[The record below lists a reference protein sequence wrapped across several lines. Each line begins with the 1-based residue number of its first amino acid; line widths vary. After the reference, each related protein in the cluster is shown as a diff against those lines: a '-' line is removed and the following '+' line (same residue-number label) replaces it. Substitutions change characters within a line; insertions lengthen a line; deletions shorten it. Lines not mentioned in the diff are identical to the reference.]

1 MPVVAIVPAIFAGV
15 QIATVGIAAMSTMA
29 VIGAVG
35 AIAAGVGAVTGNK
48 SLMKIGAVAGLVGGV
63 GAFAQ
68 GQGWLSGAAGSD
80 AGALAGAEAAG
91 SDYGAGSAAE
101 AGAIDSALAAQAPGV
116 VDPSA
121 GLVGSADPSAAGYTN
136 AMDMA
141 SDAASASSGAGGA
154 AGAAGEAAG
163 GLMNSAGPT
172 GSGLNSV
179 NGSDLMSDLYKGAG
193 AGGAGPST
201 SSSIFDT
208 IGKVGDFM
216 GKNKELTSMGLK
228 FVGGLFD
235 EKAEAE
241 GDYLKSGIELNLA
254 RTSGINAQTD
264 IMKQQA
270 ANGNAVPD
278 MTGLKVNPA
287 VKVFNTQPPPV
298 YQAVRAGLINSTGR

>member
-1 MPVVAIVPAIFAGV
+1 MPVVAVGAALYAGAT
-15 QIATVGIAAMSTMA
+15 IATVGVAAMSTMA
-29 VIGAVG
+29 VISAVG
-35 AIAAGVGAVTGNK
+35 AIAAGVGVVTGNK

-68 GQGWLSGAAGSD
+68 GQGWLSGAAGADS
-80 AGALAGAEAAG
+80 GALAGAEAAG

-101 AGAIDSALAAQAPGV
+101 AGAIDAALAAQAPGV

-121 GLVGSADPSAAGYTN
+121 GLVSSVDPSAAGYTN

-141 SDAASASSGAGGA
+141 SDAAGAGSNA
-154 AGAAGEAAG
+154 ASVAGAAGETAG
-163 GLMNSAGPT
+163 GLMNSQLSPLTAQNAGSL
-172 GSGLNSV
+172 GGVASV
-179 NGSDLMSDLYKGAG
+179 SAG
-193 AGGAGPST
+193 APTAT

-216 GKNKELTSMGLK
+216 NKNKDLTSMGLK

-241 GDYLKSGIELNLA
+241 GDYLKSGIELNMA
-254 RTSGINAQTD
+254 RTAGVNTQTD

-278 MTGLKVNPA
+278 MTGLKINPA

-298 YQAVRAGLINSTGR
+298 YRAVRPGLINSTGR

>member
-1 MPVVAIVPAIFAGV
+1 MPVVAIIPAIFAGA
-15 QIATVGIAAMSTMA
+15 QIATVGIAAMSA
-29 VIGAVG
+29 LQVVAAVG

-68 GQGWLSGAAGSD
+68 GQGWLSGAAGADS
-80 AGALAGAEAAG
+80 GALAGAEAAG

-101 AGAIDSALAAQAPGV
+101 AGAIDTALAAQAPGV

-121 GLVGSADPSAAGYTN
+121 GLVGGAEQSAAGSSS
-136 AMDMA
+136 AMNMA
-141 SDAASASSGAGGA
+141 SEAAGG
-154 AGAAGEAAG
+154 GAGEAAG

-179 NGSDLMSDLYKGAG
+179 NGSDLMSDLYKGPG
-193 AGGAGPST
+193 AGGFGAGPST

-216 GKNKELTSMGLK
+216 GKNKDLTSMGLK

-235 EKAEAE
+235 EKADAELERERSVTGLYEAKT
-241 GDYLKSGIELNLA
+241 GSELLQQDILRKQTA
-254 RTSGINAQTD
+254 NA
-264 IMKQQA
+264 
-270 ANGNAVPD
+270 NAVPD
-278 MTGLKVNPA
+278 LTGLKINPA

-298 YQAVRAGLINSTGR
+298 YNAPRAGLINSTGR

>member
-1 MPVVAIVPAIFAGV
+1 MPVVAVIPAIFAGA
-15 QIATVGIAAMSTMA
+15 QIATVGIAAMSA
-29 VIGAVG
+29 LQVVAAVG

-48 SLMKIGAVAGLVGGV
+48 ALMKIGAVAGLVGGV
-63 GAFAQ
+63 GSFAQ
-68 GQGWLSGAAGSD
+68 SQGWLSGAAGAD

-91 SDYGAGSAAE
+91 SDYGAASAAE

-121 GLVGSADPSAAGYTN
+121 ALAGSVDPSAANYTN

-141 SDAASASSGAGGA
+141 SDAASAGSGA
-154 AGAAGEAAG
+154 AGAAAEAAG
-163 GLMNSAGPT
+163 GLMNSGGPT

-179 NGSDLMSDLYKGAG
+179 NGSDLMSDLYKGSG
-193 AGGAGPST
+193 AGGFGAATST

-208 IGKVGDFM
+208 IGKAGDFM
-216 GKNKELTSMGLK
+216 SKNKDLTSMGLK

-241 GDYLKSGIELNLA
+241 GDYLKSGIELNMA
-254 RTSGINAQTD
+254 RTAGINTQTD

-278 MTGLKVNPA
+278 MTGLKVKPGS
-287 VKVFNTQPPPV
+287 VYNTAPPPV
-298 YQAVRAGLINSTGR
+298 YMAPRAGLINSTGR